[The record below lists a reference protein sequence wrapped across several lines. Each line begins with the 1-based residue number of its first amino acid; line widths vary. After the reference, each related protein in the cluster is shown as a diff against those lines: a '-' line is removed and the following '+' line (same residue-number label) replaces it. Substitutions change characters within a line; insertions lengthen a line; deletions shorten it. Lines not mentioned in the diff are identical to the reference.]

1 MRGSALVAGALR
13 ACAELVPEIAV
24 LGVSLEPAIAQRCS
38 CSYALAEMR
47 LTLLLLLIISATR
60 GLLLAPRVA
69 PHVRAAAAA
78 APARAAAPLRAPP
91 CVALGGLLDGGPT
104 VLVAEEIFG
113 QVFLAGMSIA
123 LAGFGST
130 VLVGM
135 LANAN
140 FDNVEKSFFE
150 AQDEQLRKDAAASA
164 PTERDAAVVDF
175 FSGASDASPPPPPAP
190 PPPAPPPPA
199 AEGSSGVAE
208 PVE

>member
-1 MRGSALVAGALR
+1 M
-13 ACAELVPEIAV
+13 
-24 LGVSLEPAIAQRCS
+24 
-38 CSYALAEMR
+38 
-47 LTLLLLLIISATR
+47 
-60 GLLLAPRVA
+60 
-69 PHVRAAAAA
+69 
-78 APARAAAPLRAPP
+78 
-91 CVALGGLLDGGPT
+91 ALGGLLDGGPT

-190 PPPAPPPPA
+190 PPPA

>member
-1 MRGSALVAGALR
+1 
-13 ACAELVPEIAV
+13 
-24 LGVSLEPAIAQRCS
+24 
-38 CSYALAEMR
+38 MR

-78 APARAAAPLRAPP
+78 APAHVTAACAAAPPRARTAAADAVTAAPARAAAPPRAPP

-190 PPPAPPPPA
+190 PPPA

>member
-1 MRGSALVAGALR
+1 
-13 ACAELVPEIAV
+13 
-24 LGVSLEPAIAQRCS
+24 
-38 CSYALAEMR
+38 MR

-78 APARAAAPLRAPP
+78 APAHVTAARAAAPPHIRNAAAAAPARAAAPPRAPP

-190 PPPAPPPPA
+190 PPPA

>member
-1 MRGSALVAGALR
+1 
-13 ACAELVPEIAV
+13 
-24 LGVSLEPAIAQRCS
+24 
-38 CSYALAEMR
+38 MR

-69 PHVRAAAAA
+69 PHVRAAAAGAPAQQRLQVQSSLLA
-78 APARAAAPLRAPP
+78 APGAVVTAARAAAPPRTPP

-175 FSGASDASPPPPPAP
+175 FSGANDASPPPPP
-190 PPPAPPPPA
+190 PPAPPPA

>member
-1 MRGSALVAGALR
+1 MRGA
-13 ACAELVPEIAV
+13 
-24 LGVSLEPAIAQRCS
+24 
-38 CSYALAEMR
+38 
-47 LTLLLLLIISATR
+47 LLLI
-60 GLLLAPRVA
+60 LLVGVARSSLLHAPRA
-69 PHVRAAAAA
+69 SPHIRNAAAA
-78 APARAAAPLRAPP
+78 APARAAAAAAPAHATATRAAAPPRAPP

-190 PPPAPPPPA
+190 PPPA

>member
-1 MRGSALVAGALR
+1 MRGA
-13 ACAELVPEIAV
+13 
-24 LGVSLEPAIAQRCS
+24 
-38 CSYALAEMR
+38 
-47 LTLLLLLIISATR
+47 LLLI
-60 GLLLAPRVA
+60 LLVGVARSSLLHA
-69 PHVRAAAAA
+69 PHASPHIRNAAAA
-78 APARAAAPLRAPP
+78 APARAAAPPRAPP

-175 FSGASDASPPPPPAP
+175 FSGANDASPPPPP
-190 PPPAPPPPA
+190 PAPPA

>member
-1 MRGSALVAGALR
+1 
-13 ACAELVPEIAV
+13 
-24 LGVSLEPAIAQRCS
+24 
-38 CSYALAEMR
+38 MR

-78 APARAAAPLRAPP
+78 APAHATATRAAAPPRAPP

-175 FSGASDASPPPPPAP
+175 FSGASDASPPPPP
-190 PPPAPPPPA
+190 PPAPPPPA

>member
-1 MRGSALVAGALR
+1 M
-13 ACAELVPEIAV
+13 E
-24 LGVSLEPAIAQRCS
+24 
-38 CSYALAEMR
+38 
-47 LTLLLLLIISATR
+47 LLLH
-60 GLLLAPRVA
+60 LAVI
-69 PHVRAAAAA
+69 
-78 APARAAAPLRAPP
+78 
-91 CVALGGLLDGGPT
+91 GGLLDGGPT

-175 FSGASDASPPPPPAP
+175 FSGASDASGVARPPGPRRGASGG
-190 PPPAPPPPA
+190 PA
-199 AEGSSGVAE
+199 AAAGERQRFLI
-208 PVE
+208 

>member
-1 MRGSALVAGALR
+1 MPVAGGER
-13 ACAELVPEIAV
+13 
-24 LGVSLEPAIAQRCS
+24 R
-38 CSYALAEMR
+38 
-47 LTLLLLLIISATR
+47 
-60 GLLLAPRVA
+60 
-69 PHVRAAAAA
+69 
-78 APARAAAPLRAPP
+78 ARAAAPPRAPP
-91 CVALGGLLDGGPT
+91 CVALGGLLDGPT

-175 FSGASDASPPPPPAP
+175 FSGANDASPPPPP
-190 PPPAPPPPA
+190 PPPAPPPA

>member
-1 MRGSALVAGALR
+1 
-13 ACAELVPEIAV
+13 
-24 LGVSLEPAIAQRCS
+24 
-38 CSYALAEMR
+38 
-47 LTLLLLLIISATR
+47 
-60 GLLLAPRVA
+60 
-69 PHVRAAAAA
+69 
-78 APARAAAPLRAPP
+78 
-91 CVALGGLLDGGPT
+91 
-104 VLVAEEIFG
+104 
-113 QVFLAGMSIA
+113 MSIA

-175 FSGASDASPPPPPAP
+175 FSGASDASPRRRRRRRRRRA
-190 PPPAPPPPA
+190 PPA